1 MTEAQLQKGK
11 RLSVVISDLKKAIM
25 KLDNINL
32 DNTAFCIDLYIPKDK
47 DVVSCIYNA
56 LKTSL
61 LAKQKDF
68 ENL

>member
-11 RLSVVISDLKKAIM
+11 RLSVVISDLKKAITE
-25 KLDNINL
+25 LDNINL
-32 DNTAFCIDLYIPKDK
+32 NDTASCINLCIPRDK
-47 DVVSCIYNA
+47 EVVSCVYTT

-68 ENL
+68 DDL

>member
-1 MTEAQLQKGK
+1 MTEAQLEKGK
-11 RLSVVISDLKKAIM
+11 KLSVVISDLKKAIV

-32 DNTAFCIDLYIPKDK
+32 DNTASCIDLYIPRDK

-68 ENL
+68 NDL

>member
-1 MTEAQLQKGK
+1 MTEETLQKGK
-11 RLSVVISDLKKAIM
+11 RLSVVISDLKKAIV

-32 DNTAFCIDLYIPKDK
+32 DNTASCIDLYIPRDK

-68 ENL
+68 NDL

>member
-1 MTEAQLQKGK
+1 MTETQFQTGK
-11 RLSVVISDLKKAIM
+11 RLSVIISDLKKAIM

-32 DNTAFCIDLYIPKDK
+32 DNVESCIDLQIPRDK
-47 DVVSCIYNA
+47 DVISCVYTA

-68 ENL
+68 NDL